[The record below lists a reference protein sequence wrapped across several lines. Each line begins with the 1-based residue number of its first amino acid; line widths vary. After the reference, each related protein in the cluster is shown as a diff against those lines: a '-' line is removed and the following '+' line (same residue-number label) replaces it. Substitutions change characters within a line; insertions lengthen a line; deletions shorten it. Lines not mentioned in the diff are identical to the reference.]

1 MSLEKLYQKHKVLAF
16 SVAYKMLGS
25 IQEAEDIV
33 QEVYVQLEKVDLTT
47 VSEPKAYMMKMVVN
61 RSLNHLQSARHKREV
76 YTGPWLPEPLIDIQ
90 NEPLNNL
97 LREESIS
104 YAFNVLLQ
112 TLTEL
117 ERCVYILRES
127 LVYDYA
133 TISIMLNRT
142 EQSLRKVYSRA
153 NQKLK
158 AANKDMKFGST
169 DSALATLFIEGAKD
183 GDFEPFIEKL
193 TDDVVLVTDGGGKVL
208 AALRPIYS
216 KKKVSAFLQ
225 GIYQRGSF
233 QGDFKMIYTNGE
245 IGILQEVNGIPSKAI
260 MFDHRETGIMYI
272 YFMMNPN
279 KLSKIGHKLSL

>member
-117 ERCVYILRES
+117 ERYVYILRES
-127 LVYDYA
+127 LVNDYA
-133 TISIMLNRT
+133 TISTMLNRT

-153 NQKLK
+153 NKKIKSSDIHVGDPLVHSPLV
-158 AANKDMKFGST
+158 A
-169 DSALATLFIEGAKD
+169 LFIEGATN
-183 GDFEPFIEKL
+183 GDFNPFIKKL
-193 TDDVVLVTDGGGKVL
+193 TANVTL
-208 AALRPIYS
+208 LTR
-216 KKKVSAFLQ
+216 
-225 GIYQRGSF
+225 
-233 QGDFKMIYTNGE
+233 
-245 IGILQEVNGIPSKAI
+245 
-260 MFDHRETGIMYI
+260 
-272 YFMMNPN
+272 
-279 KLSKIGHKLSL
+279 

>member
-1 MSLEKLYQKHKVLAF
+1 MSLEKLYQKQKVLAF
-16 SVAYKMLGS
+16 SVAYKMLRS

-33 QEVYVQLEKVDLTT
+33 QELYVQLEKVDLTT
-47 VSEPKAYMMKMVVN
+47 VSEPKVYMMKMVVN
-61 RSLNHLQSARHKREV
+61 RCLNHLQSARHKREV
-76 YTGPWLPEPLIDIQ
+76 YTVPWLPEPLIDIQ

-97 LREESIS
+97 LRQESIS

-117 ERCVYILRES
+117 ERGVYILRES

-153 NQKLK
+153 NPKLK
-158 AANKDMKFGST
+158 SANKDMKFGPT
-169 DSALATLFIEGAKD
+169 DSALATLFIEGTKD

-260 MFDHRETGIMYI
+260 MFDHRETGIMNI